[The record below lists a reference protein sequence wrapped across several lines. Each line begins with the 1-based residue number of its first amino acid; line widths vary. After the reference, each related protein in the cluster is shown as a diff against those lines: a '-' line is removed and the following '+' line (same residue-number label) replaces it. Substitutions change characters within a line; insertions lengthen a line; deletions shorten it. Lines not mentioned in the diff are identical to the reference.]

1 MSTEKECSV
10 LNDAD
15 EEKEVKDEKTGV
27 SEEQELEEL
36 RAQVLQLLLELEE
49 ARDTSQKHEEGFL
62 ELQGETPEKHS
73 NDLKVKFIIYFEDHF
88 FCVCVILCES
98 YNHYGHDYTT
108 HPPLPSLSL
117 SFSDHLK

>member
-1 MSTEKECSV
+1 MSTEKERSV

-27 SEEQELEEL
+27 SQELEEL

-62 ELQGETPEKHS
+62 ELQGETP
-73 NDLKVKFIIYFEDHF
+73 
-88 FCVCVILCES
+88 
-98 YNHYGHDYTT
+98 
-108 HPPLPSLSL
+108 
-117 SFSDHLK
+117 

>member
-1 MSTEKECSV
+1 MSTEKERSM

-27 SEEQELEEL
+27 KEELSEEQELEEL

-62 ELQGETPEKHS
+62 ELQGEAP
-73 NDLKVKFIIYFEDHF
+73 
-88 FCVCVILCES
+88 
-98 YNHYGHDYTT
+98 
-108 HPPLPSLSL
+108 
-117 SFSDHLK
+117 